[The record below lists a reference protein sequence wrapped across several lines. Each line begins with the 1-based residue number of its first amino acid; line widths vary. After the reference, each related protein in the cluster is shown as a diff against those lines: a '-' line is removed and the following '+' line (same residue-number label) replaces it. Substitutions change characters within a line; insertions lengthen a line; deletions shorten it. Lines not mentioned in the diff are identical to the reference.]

1 MDREHKAFDSPYVE
15 PDQNRLAMETR
26 RLHRRPTEL
35 DSDSRGIVAEVITA
49 HCRHRRWELHAVN
62 VRTNHVH
69 VVVACG
75 DVAPERVLGQLKA
88 WSTRAL
94 REAAR
99 VAAEARV
106 WIHHGSTRYLWTEET
121 VRAAVAYVL
130 EGQ

>member
-1 MDREHKAFDSPYVE
+1 MVREHKAFDSPYVE
-15 PDQNRLAMETR
+15 PDQNRLALEAQ
-26 RLHRRPTEL
+26 RLRRPPTGL
-35 DSDSRGIVAEVITA
+35 DPDSRTIVAEVIAA
-49 HCRHRRWELHAVN
+49 HCRHRGWPLHAVN

-75 DVAPERVLGQLKA
+75 DVSSERVLGQLKA

-106 WIHHGSTRYLWTEET
+106 WIHHGSPRYLWTEEN
-121 VRAAVAYVL
+121 VRPAVTYVL